1 MPSKITTN
9 VQHALRDTGAGRFF
23 CNLFSYIAGFTQL
36 LFTKPAYLDHFL
48 RPSKHVKSVK
58 YGTHSSQFLD
68 VFPCESKLGKD
79 APVIA
84 FVHGGAWGS
93 GHPYMYRLLGVRL
106 AMEGFHCILIGY
118 RTYPCADILGQLD
131 DVQEALSYIRRRIGF
146 GELSSIGKNSQIYLS
161 GHSSG
166 AHVVAQCVLQ
176 RAKTLDFIKGVIGFG
191 GAYDLKSQY
200 ECEKSKDVHE
210 LSPLKAANKGVE
222 NFNRFSPFV
231 IASNLK
237 SFTGA
242 GAEDDGS
249 EQKQAVSVPKSH
261 EQKQAL
267 SVPKFLLLHGLKDTT
282 VPPSQSENL
291 MAASKDKFPCEMEL
305 LDGVAH
311 SDIVTDMFDLD
322 KEIKYLERIKKFCNM

>member
-1 MPSKITTN
+1 MPSKIPTAI
-9 VQHALRDTGAGRFF
+9 QHALRDSGVGRFF
-23 CNLFSYIAGFTQL
+23 CNLLSYITGFSQL
-36 LFTKPAYLDHFL
+36 ICTKAAYLNHFL
-48 RPSKHVKSVK
+48 RPSKHVRSVK

-68 VFPCESKLGKD
+68 VIPCESKLGKD

-166 AHVVAQCVLQ
+166 AHVVSQCVLE
-176 RAKTLDFIKGVIGFG
+176 RSKSLDFIQGVIGLG

-222 NFNRFSPFV
+222 NFHRFSPYV
-231 IASNLK
+231 TASKLERK
-237 SFTGA
+237 HAS
-242 GAEDDGS
+242 
-249 EQKQAVSVPKSH
+249 
-261 EQKQAL
+261 

-291 MAASKDKFPCEMEL
+291 MAVSKGKFRCEIEL
-305 LDGVAH
+305 LDGIAH
-311 SDIVTDMFDLD
+311 ADIVTDMFDLE